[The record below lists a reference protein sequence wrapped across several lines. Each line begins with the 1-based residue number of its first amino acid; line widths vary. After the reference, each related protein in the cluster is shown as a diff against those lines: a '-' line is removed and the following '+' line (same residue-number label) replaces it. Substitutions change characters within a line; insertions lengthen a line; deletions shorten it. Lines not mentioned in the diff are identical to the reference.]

1 MLIKSEVYPSGQNSR
16 KVTRLL
22 SQITWGCFN
31 QLSVQCPGDGSLPRP
46 VSLII
51 AATWDSG
58 IQLTYPQEPR
68 AIKLLGGSYENQPP
82 DMCKSSLSG
91 DSGAL

>member
-1 MLIKSEVYPSGQNSR
+1 MIADWGPGSGRDQTGVELNLEWR
-16 KVTRLL
+16 
-22 SQITWGCFN
+22 
-31 QLSVQCPGDGSLPRP
+31 VQCPGDGSLSRP

-51 AATWDSG
+51 AAPWDSG
-58 IQLTYPQEPR
+58 KQLTYLQEPR
-68 AIKLLGGSYENQPP
+68 AIKLPPGGSYENQPP